1 MQNKNKNIA
10 IIAPTFNPGKQ
21 WLRWIKAVKNQ
32 TLIPQSILIV
42 DSGSIDGTKELSIQ
56 NGFMVH
62 SIKQVEFGHGRT
74 RQLAINLLD
83 NIDIVIF
90 LTQDAIL
97 DKPSSLQKL
106 LSSFEDKKV
115 AAAYG
120 RQLPRKNAN
129 PIEAHGRFFNYP
141 NQSNIRDLSDKEYF
155 GFKLIFISNS
165 FAAYRVSALKSVGG
179 FPDNVIL
186 GEDTYTCAKLIQQG
200 WKVAYQASATVIHS
214 HGYTILDEAKRY
226 FDTGVLHSKEHWLLD
241 EFGNTNSEG
250 LNYIKS
256 EVKYLSKQNPLL
268 IASAIIRTIFKLLF
282 YKLGRVERYLPIWA
296 KKLLSMNKLY
306 WNQS

>member
-1 MQNKNKNIA
+1 MQNNNNIA
-10 IIAPTFNPGKQ
+10 IIVPTLNAGSLWLNWIEGLKKQ
-21 WLRWIKAVKNQ
+21 TYPVSTIY
-32 TLIPQSILIV
+32 II
-42 DSGSIDGTKELSIQ
+42 DSGSTDHTVSLSKENAFTI
-56 NGFMVH
+56 H
-62 SIKQVEFGHGRT
+62 SINQKDFNHGVT
-74 RQLAINLLD
+74 RQLAIDTLE
-83 NIDIVIF
+83 NIDIAIYM
-90 LTQDAIL
+90 TQDAVL
-97 DKPSSLQKL
+97 DKSTSLQEL
-106 LSSFEDKKV
+106 LFAFEDKKV

-120 RQLPRKNAN
+120 RQLPRKKAN

-165 FAAYRVSALKSVGG
+165 FAAYRVSALKTVGG

-200 WKVAYQASATVIHS
+200 WKVAYQANATVIHS
-214 HGYTILDEAKRY
+214 HDYTILDEAKRY
-226 FDTGVLHSKEHWLLD
+226 FDTGVFHSKEHWLLD
-241 EFGNTNSEG
+241 EFGNTNSAG

-256 EVKYLSKQNPLL
+256 EVKYLLKQNPLL
-268 IASAIIRTIFKLLF
+268 IGNAIIRTIFKFLF
-282 YKLGRVERYLPIWA
+282 YKLGRIERYLPIWA